1 MADASVVL
9 RRVGDVAE
17 IVLHRPH
24 KLNAMN
30 LAWVTDLLEVV
41 TVVAQDKPE
50 LVVIRGEGRAFCAGM
65 DLDMLASEGMPPLFY
80 PRQEQAFSTLEQ
92 LDRLV
97 IAQIH
102 GYCLGGGLQ
111 LALACDI
118 RIVSHDVVLGL
129 PAASEGL
136 PPGMAPWRLPRY
148 IGLGRT
154 LRLAI
159 LGDRIGAHEA
169 MQAGLADHVLPA
181 DGFAEHARAVVER
194 YRLVPQAAA
203 RAIKELARSSFD
215 TDFSTAH
222 ARSRE
227 LVQQCLDTAD
237 TANARTAW
245 ARRQRE

>member
-1 MADASVVL
+1 MPDPVVVL
-9 RRVGDVAE
+9 RRLGDVAE
-17 IVLHRPH
+17 IVLSRPE

-41 TVVAQDKPE
+41 TAVVDDKPE
-50 LVVIRGEGRAFCAGM
+50 LVVIRGEGRAFCAGL
-65 DLDMLASEGMPPLFY
+65 DLDMLASESMPPDFY
-80 PRQEQAFSTLEQ
+80 PRQEDAFVALEN

-118 RIVSHDVVLGL
+118 RIAGDDAVFGL
-129 PAASEGL
+129 PAALEGL
-136 PPGMAPWRLPRY
+136 PPGMAPWRLPRH

-159 LGDRIGAHEA
+159 SGEQIGATEA
-169 MQAGLADHVLPA
+169 LQIGLVDHVVPA
-181 DGFAEHARAVVER
+181 VDFAEHASAVVQR
-194 YRLVPQAAA
+194 YLRVPQAAA
-203 RAIKELARSSFD
+203 RATKELARSSFD
-215 TDFSTAH
+215 TDFATAY

-227 LVQQCLDTAD
+227 LVQQCLESSDAAGSRAD
-237 TANARTAW
+237 WT
-245 ARRQRE
+245 RRRE